1 MQQLIPEPGPV
12 DDPAELIAA
21 DDRTPPDGRPWVMAN
36 MVMSIDG
43 AYSRDGRS
51 AGLSGEADR
60 AMFAALRT
68 VADVVLV
75 AAGTAR
81 AERYRRPASVPGHGN
96 ARLAVVTRSAR
107 IPDDQPFLRGD
118 GPDPIVFH
126 PRDADTSDVPAGVE
140 LRALGSTDVDLGA
153 ALRSLRSD
161 GAETVL
167 CEGGPNLL
175 GQLVGAGL
183 VDELF
188 LTLAPTVVG
197 GDRVGLVGGTG
208 PFDASFDLHRV
219 IEDDG
224 FLLLCYRSS

>member
-1 MQQLIPEPGPV
+1 MRQLLPEHRPV
-12 DDPAELIAA
+12 DDPAALIA
-21 DDRTPPDGRPWVMAN
+21 DDHRPAPANRPWVMAN

-51 AGLSGEADR
+51 AGLSGDADR

-68 VADVVLV
+68 LADVVLV

-81 AERYRRPASVPGHGN
+81 AERYRRPAAVPGHGS

-107 IPDDQPFLRGD
+107 IPVDQPFLSGD

-126 PRDADTSDVPAGVE
+126 PSDIDTTGVPGGVE
-140 LRALGSTDVDLGA
+140 LRAVGSGDVDLAGA
-153 ALRSLRSD
+153 LATLRAD
-161 GAETVL
+161 GADVVL

-183 VDELF
+183 LDELF
-188 LTLAPTVVG
+188 VTLSPTVVG
-197 GDRVGLVGGTG
+197 GDRVGLMGANG
-208 PFDASFDLHRV
+208 PFDESFGLHRL

>member
-1 MQQLIPEPGPV
+1 VRQLLPDLRPV
-12 DDPAELIAA
+12 DDPAALIAA
-21 DDRTPPDGRPWVMAN
+21 DDRHPPAGRPWVMAN

-51 AGLSGEADR
+51 AGLSGDADR

-68 VADVVLV
+68 LADVVLV

-81 AERYRRPASVPGHGN
+81 AEQYRRPASVPGHGS
-96 ARLAVVTRSAR
+96 ARLAVVTRSIR
-107 IPDDQPFLRGD
+107 IPDDQPFLSGE

-126 PRDADTSDVPAGVE
+126 PEDADTGGAPAGVE
-140 LRALGSTDVDLGA
+140 LRAAGTGGVDLRE
-153 ALRSLRSD
+153 ALASLHAD
-161 GAETVL
+161 GAGVVL
-167 CEGGPNLL
+167 CEGGPSLL

-183 VDELF
+183 LDELF
-188 LTLAPTVVG
+188 VTLAPTAVG
-197 GDRVGLVGGTG
+197 GDRVGLLGPNG
-208 PFDASFDLHRV
+208 PFDTSFDLHRL

>member
-1 MQQLIPEPGPV
+1 MQQLIPDLRTV
-12 DDPAELIAA
+12 DDPAVLIAA
-21 DDRTPPDGRPWVMAN
+21 DDRHPPAGRPWVMAN

-51 AGLSGEADR
+51 AGLSGDADR

-68 VADVVLV
+68 LADVVLV

-81 AERYRRPASVPGHGN
+81 AERYRRPAAVPGHGS

-107 IPDDQPFLRGD
+107 IPDDQPFLSGE

-126 PRDADTSDVPAGVE
+126 PSDADTSSVPSGVE
-140 LRALGSTDVDLGA
+140 LRASGTTDVDLAGSLA
-153 ALRSLRSD
+153 NLRSD
-161 GAETVL
+161 GAELVL

-183 VDELF
+183 LDELF
-188 LTLAPTVVG
+188 VTLAPTVVG
-197 GDRVGLVGGTG
+197 GDHVGLIGANG
-208 PFDASFDLHRV
+208 PFATSFDLHRL